1 MRRPYA
7 NACGLAA
14 ILLFGVVVAGI
25 RGVSEHFGAEAG
37 AALLYTA
44 SSLFLVLFFGLP
56 KIRGC
61 SPAYLVVASAL
72 FVGYEICFSLSI
84 GYAQSRRQTLEIG
97 TINYLWPCFTVLFA
111 VLMNRERPGWLIVP
125 GTLLALLGVGWVVGG
140 ESGFDVETALHNVS
154 SNPTSYGLALT
165 GAVLWAL
172 YCNVTRRYAS
182 GRNMVGLF
190 FMLTAGVLWMRFA
203 GSSEPLAVPS
213 AQAVLTLALA
223 GASMA
228 GGYALWNVAILRGN
242 MTLLATAS
250 YFTPILST
258 VFASLLLSTPL
269 AWRFWQGVAMV
280 TAGSLLSFLATKQKP
295 AESLAAG

>member
-1 MRRPYA
+1 MSRTYA
-7 NACGLAA
+7 NGCGLAA

-25 RGVSEHFGAEAG
+25 RGVAEHFGAGAG

-44 SSLFLVLFFGLP
+44 SSLFLVLLSGLP
-56 KIRGC
+56 KIRDC
-61 SPAYLVVASAL
+61 SVAYLVAASAL

-125 GTLLALLGVGWVVGG
+125 GTVLALLGVGWVVGS
-140 ESGFDVETALHNVS
+140 ESAFDLEKTLQNVS
-154 SNPTSYGLALT
+154 SNPTSYGLALI

-182 GRNMVGLF
+182 GRNMVSFF
-190 FMLTAGVLWMRFA
+190 FMLTAGALWMRFA
-203 GSSEPLAVPS
+203 LSSEPLAIPGT
-213 AQAVLTLALA
+213 QAVLTLALA

-228 GGYALWNVAILRGN
+228 GGYALWNVAILHGN
-242 MTLLATAS
+242 ISMLATAS
-250 YFTPILST
+250 YFTPVLST
-258 VFASLLLSTPL
+258 VFASWLLSTPL
-269 AWRFWQGVAMV
+269 EWSFWQGVIMV
-280 TAGSLLSFLATKQKP
+280 TAGSLLGYLATKQKKV
-295 AESLAAG
+295 AQLAAT